1 MWAFALVLAVPL
13 IEIGLFVTLG
23 GALGLW
29 ATLALVLGSF
39 MLGLAILRRGGV
51 RPRPLRRDRPL
62 AELAEGGFSMVAAI
76 LLILPGFLTSA
87 LGLILLVPAVQRLAL
102 RRLGRHLSA
111 RGFSVHAAEMRRDEV
126 VEGEFTVV
134 ETPRDGTLPQSRWTR
149 H

>member
-1 MWAFALVLAVPL
+1 MWVFALILAVPL

-29 ATLALVLGSF
+29 ATLALVVGSF
-39 MLGLAILRRGGV
+39 FLGISILRRGGV
-51 RPRPLRRDRPL
+51 RPQKIRRDMPIVH
-62 AELAEGGFSMVAAI
+62 LAEGGFAMLAAI

-87 LGLILLVPAVQRLAL
+87 LGLLLLVPRVQRLVIE
-102 RRLGRHLSA
+102 RLGRHLAA
-111 RGFSVHAAEMRRDEV
+111 RGFSVHAAHAHRDEV

-134 ETPRDGTLPQSRWTR
+134 ERPRDEGLPPSRWTR